1 MYAVIFKAT
10 TKQLDDEYSQTSARM
25 RELAKSKYGCEEF
38 ISAQEGDQEIAI
50 SYWHSEQDIQAWKDD
65 PEHRRAQ
72 ALGPRAARSGTLRGR
87 VGRSDLSRELRLP
100 RRWFGALC
108 TGGSRQ

>member
-72 ALGPRAARSGTLRGR
+72 ALGKTRWYQSYRVEVVQILRSYQGE
-87 VGRSDLSRELRLP
+87 SEH
-100 RRWFGALC
+100 A
-108 TGGSRQ
+108 

>member
-38 ISAQEGDQEIAI
+38 VSAQEGDQEIAI

-72 ALGPRAARSGTLRGR
+72 ALGKTRWYQSYRVEVVQILRSYQGE
-87 VGRSDLSRELRLP
+87 SEH
-100 RRWFGALC
+100 A
-108 TGGSRQ
+108 